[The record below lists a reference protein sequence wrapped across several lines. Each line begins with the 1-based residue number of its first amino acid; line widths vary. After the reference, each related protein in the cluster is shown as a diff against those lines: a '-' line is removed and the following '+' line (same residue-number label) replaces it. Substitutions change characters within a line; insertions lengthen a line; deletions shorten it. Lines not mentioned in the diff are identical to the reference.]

1 VVSSVVVVM
10 SGARFS
16 WRLRSSSV
24 ADALGSSEGARNEV
38 SALAVAAIAQN
49 NKDRKISKYLF
60 MMSILG
66 FLDEKYLSSLLKRND
81 GFGASR

>member
-1 VVSSVVVVM
+1 M
-10 SGARFS
+10 
-16 WRLRSSSV
+16 